1 MIETGFAA
9 MDFTPEQIDAFFL
22 VASKL

>member
-1 MIETGFAA
+1 MMESGFAA

>member
-1 MIETGFAA
+1 MMESGFAA

-22 VASKL
+22 AASKL